1 MAGLFYTHRLTKLL
15 EEFVLGATLTVTI
28 SDENSHVSLAD
39 QLGNIEQAARQK
51 GISVEVMESG
61 DRTTLRF
68 TRR

>member
-28 SDENSHVSLAD
+28 SDENSHVSLAE

-51 GISVEVMESG
+51 GISVEVTESG
-61 DRTTLRF
+61 DRTTVRF